1 MTAQTAPADFV
12 ELVRTVRQVR
22 QFYPDPIPESTVD
35 TLLEI
40 ARWTGSARNTQ
51 PWHFILVTDKGI
63 LKQVS
68 EVRTPINWVA
78 DAAIGIALVFNGETL
93 ATEAY
98 DEGRVT
104 ERVLIVARVLGL
116 GGGVAWYGDAEQQAN
131 AKRILGIPENL
142 AARSIIALGKPVTI
156 EDPRPNRVEGGRKP
170 RSEVVSVNRHG
181 TAE

>member
-1 MTAQTAPADFV
+1 MTAPTAPADVV
-12 ELVRTVRQVR
+12 ELVRTVRQIR

-40 ARWTGSARNTQ
+40 ARWTGSSRNTQ
-51 PWHFILVTDKGI
+51 PWHFILVNDKRV

-104 ERVLIVARVLGL
+104 ERVLIVAKLFGF
-116 GGGVAWYGDAEQQAN
+116 GGGVAWYGDSDQQAN
-131 AKRILGIPENL
+131 AKRILGIPEHL
-142 AARSIIALGKPVTI
+142 AARSIVAIGKPITI

-170 RSEVVSVNRHG
+170 RSEVVSVNRY
-181 TAE
+181 